1 MEPPSQETTGK
12 HFTFRLSCVVDLNP
26 SPRAQNVPE
35 PTPDALASSTEGRGH
50 RTAWI
55 QPWLAPVLIAA
66 LKWLALRL
74 ELSVPFVSGMEET
87 APTPCIPTSNPDP
100 HGSVSWCLPT
110 AAPAPALHAPNAG
123 MTTNPPVIAG
133 KHKPSKTPWLTPGCP
148 RSTTRVGTT
157 ARDANEPSGEP
168 SASQESEEATSPPG
182 CSGHPW
188 IGAPKQKL
196 GCLARS

>member
-1 MEPPSQETTGK
+1 MGPPSQETAGR
-12 HFTFRLSCVVDLNP
+12 HFTFQLSCVVDTNP
-26 SPRAQNVPE
+26 QPRAQNVPE

-110 AAPAPALHAPNAG
+110 AAPAPALCAHCTVG
-123 MTTNPPVIAG
+123 INPPGTTV
-133 KHKPSKTPWLTPGCP
+133 KPWLSAPLWLTPGCP

-168 SASQESEEATSPPG
+168 SVSQESEEATSPPG

-188 IGAPKQKL
+188 SGSPKQKL